1 MRATEESGKDLT
13 LVMYGIMMSLNRLSL
28 YNGEAEVR
36 ERR

>member
-1 MRATEESGKDLT
+1 MSGWHPLPS
-13 LVMYGIMMSLNRLSL
+13 MYGIMMSPNRLSL